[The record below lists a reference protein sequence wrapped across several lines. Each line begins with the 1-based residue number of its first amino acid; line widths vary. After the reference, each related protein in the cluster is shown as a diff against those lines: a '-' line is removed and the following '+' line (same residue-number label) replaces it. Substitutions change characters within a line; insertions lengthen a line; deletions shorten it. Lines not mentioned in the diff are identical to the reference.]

1 MSVEVVLYGAPD
13 CGLCDEAKRVLE
25 SQAGAV
31 GFELRTVDISGDEE
45 LERRHRQEIPLV
57 TVDGRRAFK
66 FRVDPTELRRRVL
79 AAKASQSTA

>member
-1 MSVEVVLYGAPD
+1 
-13 CGLCDEAKRVLE
+13 VLE
-25 SQAGAV
+25 DDPLLA
-31 GFELRTVDISGDEE
+31 I
-45 LERRHRQEIPLV
+45 ERRHRQEIPLV